1 MVSYLAEN
9 KSELLAIRMP
19 LSLVARRDDMI
30 ILLPNLRRPGFVGSF
45 LSGFHERSGF

>member
-19 LSLVARRDDMI
+19 LSLEGGMT
-30 ILLPNLRRPGFVGSF
+30 
-45 LSGFHERSGF
+45 